1 MDSEVLYNQIAE
13 TSNVEQTL
21 DFRDGSAQWGTAF
34 AEGYDTSRDN
44 TYHEDVPLSD
54 FFSRP
59 IKLATYTWST
69 SDVTPFYQD
78 IDPWTLYFTNKRVA
92 NRISNYQNVS
102 ANLHVKF
109 VINGNSFYYGRV
121 MAEYFPLKNYDNI
134 SDVTGLSLLPVV
146 QASQRLHAFIDPCE
160 SQGCELYLPFIWFY
174 DKMNMTNGDFGNMG
188 HVYLRGLN
196 VLKHANGATGSLTI
210 AMFVW
215 ASNVKMSIPT
225 VQDISGIVPQAG
237 KLDEYGGGIV
247 SNMATAV
254 ANASGRLAKVP
265 YIGKYAR
272 ATELV
277 SGAMGEVARM
287 FGFSRPA
294 LIADYTDVRPTYIG
308 RMAVTSGSDSVAKLT
323 VDPKQ
328 ELTIDPAV
336 VGLGGA
342 DELAIRA
349 IATRE
354 TYYSVYNWT
363 IANVPG
369 DVLLSA
375 RVGPSWRYTASQLY
389 MTACMYAA
397 APFKY
402 WRGSM
407 KYRFQIV
414 ASGYHKGRLLVVW
427 DPAAQNALPETN
439 IQYSKIIDLAQDRDV
454 TFEVGW
460 GSPKTWLL
468 VPAPGTIAGNI
479 QTAAYTSTVDTIW
492 NGVLTVYVLNE
503 LTSSNSAVNNDI
515 QFNLFVSAC
524 DDFEVAVPST
534 DLIYNYTTA
543 PQIVP
548 QAGAFEEVLEDG
560 KNAPHSEVTMGTF
573 SMCNEPANDS
583 ASVYFGERITSFRQM
598 LKRYDLNNTVYLPG
612 LTTFPSE
619 TTVSYSNFPQPRGYS
634 LYGLVTNLA
643 AKNYNAA
650 NTGIMNYLGFAFMAY
665 RGAQRRKYV
674 FSSGNGATNSTMT
687 ITRSNT
693 DGTSAQSVTTSAIT
707 NTSSSA
713 FSVSKALL
721 NRGAFAGTQA
731 TVTSQQ
737 PVLEVE
743 IPYYNNARF
752 VSTRNVGTGTT
763 FDACVPQHLLKIDMP
778 INGVGWVD
786 SYVAAGEDTTFV
798 GFQGCPPISYL
809 TLTA

>member
-1 MDSEVLYNQIAE
+1 M
-13 TSNVEQTL
+13 
-21 DFRDGSAQWGTAF
+21 
-34 AEGYDTSRDN
+34 
-44 TYHEDVPLSD
+44 TYHEDVPLRD
-54 FFSRP
+54 FFARP
-59 IKLATYTWST
+59 IKVASYTWST

-78 IDPWTLYFTNKRVA
+78 IDPWSLYFTNKRVA

-134 SDVTGLSLLPVV
+134 SDVTGLSLLPVI
-146 QASQRLHAFIDPCE
+146 QASQRLHAYIDPCE

-174 DKMNMTNGDFGNMG
+174 DKMNMTVGDYANMG
-188 HVYLRGLN
+188 RVYLRGLN

-225 VQDISGIVPQAG
+225 IQDIAGIVPQAG
-237 KLDEYGGGIV
+237 KMDEYGSGIV
-247 SNMATAV
+247 SGMATAV

-272 ATELV
+272 ATEMV
-277 SGAMGEVARM
+277 SSTLGDVARM
-287 FGFSRPA
+287 FGFSKPA
-294 LIADYTDVRPTYIG
+294 VISDYTDMRPSYVG
-308 RMAVTSGSDSVAKLT
+308 RLAVTSGGDNSAKLT

-328 ELTIDPAV
+328 ELTIDPSV
-336 VGLGGA
+336 VGLSGA
-342 DELAIRA
+342 DELTIKA
-349 IATRE
+349 IATKE
-354 TYYSVYNWT
+354 TYYNVYNWT

-369 DVLLSA
+369 DVLMSA

-397 APFKY
+397 SPFLY

-407 KYRFQIV
+407 KYRFQMV

-427 DPAAQNALPETN
+427 DPAAQNASPETN
-439 IQYSKIIDLAQDRDV
+439 IQYSKVIDLAQDRDV

-460 GSPKTWLL
+460 GSPRTWLS
-468 VPAPGTIAGNI
+468 VPIPGTIFGNV
-479 QTAAYTSTVDTIW
+479 QTTAYTTTVSDTW

-534 DLIYNYTTA
+534 DVIYRYTTG

-548 QAGAFEEVLEDG
+548 QAGAFEEVMVDG
-560 KNAPHSEVTMGTF
+560 KNAPQSEVSMGTF
-573 SMCNEPANDS
+573 SMCNKPADDS
-583 ASVYFGERITSFRQM
+583 AAVYFGERITSFRQM
-598 LKRYDLNNTVYLPG
+598 LKRFDLNTTTYLPTSATDS
-612 LTTFPSE
+612 LQTN
-619 TTVSYSNFPQPRGYS
+619 VIYSNYPQPRGYAF
-634 LYGLVTNLA
+634 YGLVPNA
-643 AKNYNAA
+643 AGKNVNYA
-650 NTGIMNYLGFAFMAY
+650 NTGIMNYLGFAFLGY
-665 RGAQRRKYV
+665 RGGQRRKYV
-674 FSSGNGATNSTMT
+674 YSSPAAAKTNTTMSVVRLNTLNSSQQGVTSRTIDVSTPAAFATEKAIENRNVFAGSHVT
-687 ITRSNT
+687 IT
-693 DGTSAQSVTTSAIT
+693 GE
-707 NTSSSA
+707 
-713 FSVSKALL
+713 
-721 NRGAFAGTQA
+721 
-731 TVTSQQ
+731 Q

-743 IPYYNNARF
+743 IPFYNNARF
-752 VSTRNVGTGTT
+752 LSTRNIGVQTANS
-763 FDACVPQHLLKIDMP
+763 FDACQGLHSVRIDVPVNGKGWIDA
-778 INGVGWVD
+778 
-786 SYVAAGEDTTFV
+786 YVAAAEDTTFI

-809 TLTA
+809 TLAA